1 MREIY
6 YNKDGEHIMLTEKV
20 AKLMNEQ
27 INHEFYSAY
36 LYLSFSNYFVENG
49 LNGFANW
56 YQVQAQEER
65 DHAMLLVKY
74 LQNNEVKVNYESI
87 KRPDNTWAN
96 SMEVLRAGLE
106 HEKYITDLIHDIYT
120 EAQEN
125 KDYRSLQFLD
135 WYVKEQGEEE
145 MNANELIKKF
155 ELFGDDTRALYLLDQ
170 ELEARVYAAP
180 SLVL

>member
-1 MREIY
+1 
-6 YNKDGEHIMLTEKV
+6 
-20 AKLMNEQ
+20 
-27 INHEFYSAY
+27 
-36 LYLSFSNYFVENG
+36 
-49 LNGFANW
+49 
-56 YQVQAQEER
+56 
-65 DHAMLLVKY
+65 
-74 LQNNEVKVNYESI
+74 
-87 KRPDNTWAN
+87 
-96 SMEVLRAGLE
+96 MEVLRAGLE